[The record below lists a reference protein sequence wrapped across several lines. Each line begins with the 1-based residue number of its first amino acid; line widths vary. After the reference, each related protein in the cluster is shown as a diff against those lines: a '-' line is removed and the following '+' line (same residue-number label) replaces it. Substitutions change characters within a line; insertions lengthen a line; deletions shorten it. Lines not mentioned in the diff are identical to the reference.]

1 MAGSSLGSASILRRM
16 RVLLVFGVIAVI
28 AAADSRDAAFTVG
41 VLRRDGIVVPF
52 ATFDGRNWA
61 SHWPKPAVDLTVPI
75 NVESVPS
82 SWWGPTGALVS
93 WEAWVA
99 GTGDRQT
106 IRVVQPDWID
116 VHCLRQI
123 GLRTDYRAIEFP
135 PPPQEQPYPKDG
147 LAVSPPRPIEAIQ
160 SVPPAASEASA
171 MTAVLQN
178 AFNEAEQKTA
188 RKFNHPIK
196 ASVRERVTPTIEA
209 VYAHGGEPRVY
220 YVESSRE
227 YHALG
232 DECALVAFGTGW
244 FVRESGSFRSL
255 SMAVDALNCDRL
267 GGSYMMP
274 LGVARIGTRVFWLA
288 QFSGWDHERY
298 VVVEPRAKGVDA
310 VVSAWGGGC

>member
-1 MAGSSLGSASILRRM
+1 M
-16 RVLLVFGVIAVI
+16 RVMCVLAAMAVV
-28 AAADSRDAAFTVG
+28 AAASVRDGAFTIA

-52 ATFDGRNWA
+52 ATFDGRTWS
-61 SHWPKPAVDLTVPI
+61 SHWPRPALDLTVPI

-82 SWWGPTGALVS
+82 GWWGPTGPLAS

-99 GTGDRQT
+99 RDGERQT
-106 IRVVQPDWID
+106 IHVVQPDWID
-116 VHCLRQI
+116 VHCARQI
-123 GLRTDYRAIEFP
+123 GLRTDYRASEFP
-135 PPPQEQPYPKDG
+135 APPEEQPYPKDG
-147 LAVSPPRPIEAIQ
+147 LAVSPPQPIERIQ
-160 SVPPAASEASA
+160 SVPPTGSEASE
-171 MTAVLQN
+171 MTTVLLE
-178 AFNEAEQKTA
+178 AFNDAERHTA

-196 ASVRERVTPTIEA
+196 ASQRERIGPDIEA

-220 YVESSRE
+220 YVESRRE
-227 YHALG
+227 YHTLG

-244 FVRESGSFRSL
+244 FVRENGRWRSL

-298 VVVEPRAKGVDA
+298 VVIEPKAKAVDA